1 MEKIPC
7 EVIEKAIQ
15 ILTGLWEQMDEA
27 ALVSIVNHYRSYI
40 RYLSLREIMLE
51 SGKKVQLVD
60 EMMVLQLETKLMA
73 SISKF
78 RMLSKT

>member
-1 MEKIPC
+1 MEKIPY
-7 EVIEKAIQ
+7 EVLRKAM
-15 ILTGLWEQMDEA
+15 TDGEA

-78 RMLSKT
+78 RMLSKTYLEI